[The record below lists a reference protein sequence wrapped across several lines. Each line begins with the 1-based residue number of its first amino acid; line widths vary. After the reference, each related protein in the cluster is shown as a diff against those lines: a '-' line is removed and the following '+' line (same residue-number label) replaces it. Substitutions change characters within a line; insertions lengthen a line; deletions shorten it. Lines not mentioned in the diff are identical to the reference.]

1 MTYPL
6 LILLKVVTNKNHFIE
21 LQAGNDGYLWVTL
34 HSGSRNLGSTVCD
47 YYHNVAIKLNHKWR
61 SNIPCDDL
69 AFLPVDSHEGLSYL
83 QAMHFALDFALENR
97 KRMMQRVKDTIRGVF
112 RHIVRHIVEFTEE
125 INIHHN
131 YAAKERHFGKDV
143 WIHRKGA
150 TLAEKG
156 TKGVIPGSQGSFTY
170 IVEGLGNR
178 DSFNSCSHGAGR
190 KMGRM
195 EACRTL
201 DKAECEK
208 SMEGILYDGFGTVK
222 RRKQHMDDLGEAPSA
237 YKDIDEVMEAQSDLV
252 KIVVKLKPLAVV
264 KG

>member
-1 MTYPL
+1 
-6 LILLKVVTNKNHFIE
+6 
-21 LQAGNDGYLWVTL
+21 LQAGSDGYLWVTL
-34 HSGSRNLGSTVCD
+34 HSGSRNLGSTICD
-47 YYHNVAIKLNHKWR
+47 YYHNVAVELNHKWR

-69 AFLPVDSHEGLSYL
+69 AFLPVSDEYKLDSQEGQSYL
-83 QAMHFALDFALENR
+83 RDMTFALDFALENR
-97 KRMMQRVKDTIRGVF
+97 KRMMQKVKIALRGSF
-112 RHIVRHIVEFTEE
+112 SHTVEVTEE

-156 TKGVIPGSQGSFTY
+156 TKGVIPGSQGSSTY

-222 RRKQHMDDLGEAPSA
+222 RKKINLRDLGEAKEA
-237 YKDIDEVMEAQSDLV
+237 YKDIDEVMAAQDDLV
-252 KIVVKLKPLAVV
+252 RTVVKLRPLAVV

>member
-1 MTYPL
+1 M
-6 LILLKVVTNKNHFIE
+6 
-21 LQAGNDGYLWVTL
+21 QAGSDGYLWVTL
-34 HSGSRNLGSTVCD
+34 HSGSRNLGSTICD
-47 YYHNVAIKLNHKWR
+47 YYHNVAVELNHKWR

-69 AFLPVDSHEGLSYL
+69 AFLPVDSNEGQMYL
-83 QAMHFALDFALENR
+83 RAMTFALDFALENR
-97 KRMMQRVKDTIRGVF
+97 KRMMQKVKNTIRGVF
-112 RHIVRHIVEFTEE
+112 RHTVEFTEE

-131 YAAKERHFGKDV
+131 YAAKERHFGKNV

-222 RRKQHMDDLGEAPSA
+222 RRKQHMDDLGEAPDA
-237 YKDIDEVMEAQSDLV
+237 YKDIDEVMAAQSDLV
-252 KIVVKLKPLAVV
+252 KIIAKLKPLAVV

>member
-1 MTYPL
+1 MT
-6 LILLKVVTNKNHFIE
+6 
-21 LQAGNDGYLWVTL
+21 
-34 HSGSRNLGSTVCD
+34 
-47 YYHNVAIKLNHKWR
+47 
-61 SNIPCDDL
+61 
-69 AFLPVDSHEGLSYL
+69 
-83 QAMHFALDFALENR
+83 FALDFALENR
-97 KRMMQRVKDTIRGVF
+97 KRMMQRVKDTIRGAF
-112 RHIVRHIVEFTEE
+112 SHTVEFTEE

-222 RRKQHMDDLGEAPSA
+222 RRKQHMDDLGEAPDA
-237 YKDIDEVMEAQSDLV
+237 YKDIDEVMAAQSDLV
-252 KIVVKLKPLAVV
+252 KIIAKLKPLAVV